1 MTSTIFYSS
10 PVSHHLSAVHKFP
23 DPYPIPDDE
32 DELIIE
38 KVKSNSTFINRTL
51 SSIIRNKQVNLDSID
66 IRGLVNNIN
75 DDPKAR
81 LANNSSSDSEKDSSE
96 SSKTYSTN
104 NDQNE
109 NNSDN
114 LNHSVSSASSFSNNS
129 QSVNKSQKSKKKYEK
144 KNIHMYILT
153 TNCFLTCKYLIL
165 QKGTI
170 HFK

>member
-23 DPYPIPDDE
+23 DPYSIPDDE

-104 NDQNE
+104 NDQND

-129 QSVNKSQKSKKKYEK
+129 QSVNKSQKSKKKYENK
-144 KNIHMYILT
+144 KFIFILT
-153 TNCFLTCKYLIL
+153 TN
-165 QKGTI
+165 G
-170 HFK
+170 FK